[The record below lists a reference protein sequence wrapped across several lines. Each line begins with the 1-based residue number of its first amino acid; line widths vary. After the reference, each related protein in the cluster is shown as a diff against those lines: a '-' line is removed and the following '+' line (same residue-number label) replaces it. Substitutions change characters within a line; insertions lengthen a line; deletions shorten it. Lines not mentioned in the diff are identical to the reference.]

1 MDSLLDKLLLTD
13 VDTLVVVDVDTLELN
28 DVDVETLVLALGKI
42 KDRLIFLGFYWETL
56 VTEVNQTIYVILMIS

>member
-1 MDSLLDKLLLTD
+1 METLLDKLVLTE

-42 KDRLIFLGFYWETL
+42 KKKHSFRC
-56 VTEVNQTIYVILMIS
+56 